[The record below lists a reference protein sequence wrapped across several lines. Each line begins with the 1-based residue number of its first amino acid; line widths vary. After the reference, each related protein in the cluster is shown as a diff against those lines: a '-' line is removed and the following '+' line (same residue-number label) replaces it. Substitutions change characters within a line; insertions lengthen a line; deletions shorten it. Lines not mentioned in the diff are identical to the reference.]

1 MTAILKV
8 DTIQDTAGN
17 NIINES
23 SNTITIGAS
32 GDTTNIVGTLQNNGA
47 AVGGVN
53 TPAFFAHS
61 ASNQNVSDN
70 SYTKA
75 TLGTEVFDVGGCFAS
90 SRFTVPSGQAGKYFL
105 YASIRNAVS
114 ANGDL
119 RDSYAVF
126 YKNGSEYLQNRM
138 NFDDNFIRQTV
149 NLIHVVLDLNVDD
162 YVELYGA
169 VNTDSSQGLFESN
182 LKGTSFGGYKL
193 IT

>member
-1 MTAILKV
+1 MAI
-8 DTIQDTAGN
+8 TILNNRAINRSDTASAGQN
-17 NIINES
+17 WTATS
-23 SNTITIGAS
+23 ATAS
-32 GDTTNIVGTLQNNGA
+32 DFQAG
-47 AVGGVN
+47 GGVN

-162 YVELYGA
+162 YVEIYGA

>member
-1 MTAILKV
+1 
-8 DTIQDTAGN
+8 
-17 NIINES
+17 
-23 SNTITIGAS
+23 
-32 GDTTNIVGTLQNNGA
+32 
-47 AVGGVN
+47 
-53 TPAFFAHS
+53 
-61 ASNQNVSDN
+61 
-70 SYTKA
+70 
-75 TLGTEVFDVGGCFAS
+75 LGTEVFDVGGCFAS

-149 NLIHVVLDLNVDD
+149 NLLHVVLDLNVDD